1 MLRTASRDHE
11 HPRDRGERQWY
22 ARNVV
27 TRASRPPGFDMTY
40 RPRESVY
47 PVPWLERVPSLVY
60 LAVAIVIVVLVVLGE
75 HSAPS
80 SWLYDYVVVRDRSRL
95 LGSRAFAAVLSIGAV
110 ASVLRGSMRGV
121 RVFGDGVEAR
131 EITQLFVPRVR
142 RYRWP
147 QMALIVL
154 DQQHVAVELWDGQ
167 RAVLPAV
174 EDREGLAA
182 ELERVAAARDIP
194 VQGGRG
200 LDEIPEPIADDEEGT

>member
-1 MLRTASRDHE
+1 
-11 HPRDRGERQWY
+11 
-22 ARNVV
+22 
-27 TRASRPPGFDMTY
+27 MTY

-47 PVPWLERVPSLVY
+47 PVPWLERVPSLLY
-60 LAVAIVIVVLVVLGE
+60 LGLAVVIVFLVVLGE
-75 HSAPS
+75 HSAPD
-80 SWLYDYVVVRDRSRL
+80 SWLYGYVVLQDRSRL

-154 DQQHVAVELWDGQ
+154 DQPHVAVELWDGQ

-174 EDREGLAA
+174 GDRDGLVAT
-182 ELERVAAARDIP
+182 LERVAAARDIP
-194 VQGGRG
+194 VRGGRG
-200 LDEIPEPIADDEEGT
+200 LDEIPEPPTREEEGS